1 MVRKPRTVHVAKIT
15 NTVKGITY
23 TSYYLRR
30 SFRQDGKVKHETLG
44 NLSDLPPHVIDLI
57 RRSLKGETFVP
68 AAETFRTLR
77 ALPHGHV
84 EAILTMI
91 RRLGLDSLI
100 ASRPSRQRDLVL
112 AMIAERLLF
121 PCSKLAT
128 TRHWL
133 DTTLAEELHI
143 EDATEDEL
151 YAAMDWL
158 LERQKAIET
167 KLAQRHLTNGGLVLY
182 DVSSSYYEGETCPLA
197 RFGHD
202 RDGKT
207 GRPIIVYGV
216 LGDADGR
223 PVAVQVYP
231 GDTGDPTT
239 VPDQVAKL
247 SRQFGLSRIVLVGD
261 RGMLTQTQINT
272 LKEHPGL
279 GWISAL
285 RSEAIRGLLE
295 DGHLNR
301 SLFDEV
307 NLAEIASPDFPG
319 ERLFACYN
327 PLLAEKRRQKR
338 AALLAATEAKLAKLA
353 QAVSRRTKA
362 PLSAAAIGVK
372 AGRVIGRHKMA
383 KHIRLT
389 IHDGV
394 FTWEHDVESIKR
406 EGMLDGIYVI
416 RTSEPAEQLSAA
428 DGVRSYKRLS
438 QHDVESIK
446 QEGLLDGIYVIRT
459 SEPAE
464 QLSAAD
470 GVRSYKRLSQV
481 EQAFRCLKGIDLLV
495 RPIHHRLEPRVRAHV
510 LICVLAY
517 YVEWHLRRAW
527 RPLLFEDEELDRD
540 RVVRDPVAAAEPSDS
555 VRRKKTTRQTAAGL
569 PVHSFRTLLAHLG
582 CRSRETYQVVSDPSE
597 ATFTRVTELD
607 PVQREALRLLET

>member
-1 MVRKPRTVHVAKIT
+1 MARKPRTVHVAKVT
-15 NTVKGITY
+15 NTVKGVTY
-23 TSYYLRR
+23 TSSYLRR

-44 NLSDLPPHVIDLI
+44 NLSDLPVHVIDLI
-57 RRSLKGETFVP
+57 SRSLKGETFVP
-68 AAETFRTLR
+68 ASEVFRNTR
-77 ALPHGHV
+77 SRPHGHV
-84 EAILTMI
+84 EAILRMI
-91 RRLGLDSLI
+91 RRLGLEDLI
-100 ASRPSRQRDLVL
+100 ASRPSRQRDLVTAL
-112 AMIAERLLF
+112 IAERLLF

-128 TRHWL
+128 TRHWHA
-133 DTTLAEELHI
+133 TTLAEELHV
-143 EDATEDEL
+143 EDADEDEL

-158 LERQKAIET
+158 LERQKTIET
-167 KLAQRHLTNGGLVLY
+167 KLAKRHLADGGLVLY
-182 DVSSSYYEGETCPLA
+182 DVSSSYYEGEKCPLA
-197 RFGHD
+197 RYGHD

-207 GRPIIVYGV
+207 GRPIIVSGV
-216 LGDADGR
+216 LTDADGR

-247 SRQFGLSRIVLVGD
+247 SRQFGLARIVLVGD

-285 RSEAIRGLLE
+285 RSPALRDLLA

-301 SLFDEV
+301 SLFDHV

-319 ERLFACYN
+319 ERLLACFN
-327 PLLAEKRRQKR
+327 PLLAEKRGQKR
-338 AALLAATEAKLAKLA
+338 EALLAATEAKLTKLS

-383 KHIRLT
+383 KHIQLT
-389 IHDGV
+389 ICDGI
-394 FTWEHDVESIKR
+394 FTWERNEESIRR
-406 EGMLDGIYVI
+406 EGLLDGISVI
-416 RTSEPAEQLSAA
+416 RTSEPAE
-428 DGVRSYKRLS
+428 R
-438 QHDVESIK
+438 
-446 QEGLLDGIYVIRT
+446 
-459 SEPAE
+459 
-464 QLSAAD
+464 LSAAD

-527 RPLLFEDEELDRD
+527 RPLLFEDEELDGARA
-540 RVVRDPVAAAEPSDS
+540 VRDPVAAAKPSDS
-555 VRRKKTTRQTAAGL
+555 ARRKKTTHQTAGGL

-582 CRSRETYQVVSDPSE
+582 TRSRGTYQVVSDPSG
-597 ATFTRVTELD
+597 ATFARVSELD
-607 PVQREALRLLET
+607 VVQEEALRLLET

>member
-1 MVRKPRTVHVAKIT
+1 MKRQPRTVHVDKIT
-15 NTVKGITY
+15 NTVKGVTY

-30 SFRQDGKVKHETLG
+30 SYREDGKVKHETVG
-44 NLSDLPPHVIDLI
+44 NLSDLPVHVIDLI
-57 RRSLKGETFVP
+57 ARSLQGEAFVP
-68 AAETFRTLR
+68 ASEAFRTLR
-77 ALPHGHV
+77 SLAHGHV
-84 EAILTMI
+84 EAILKMI
-91 RRLGLDSLI
+91 RRLGLEALI
-100 ASRPSRQRDLVL
+100 ASQPSRPRNLVT

-128 TRHWL
+128 TRHWH
-133 DTTLAEELHI
+133 DTTLAEELHLQ
-143 EDATEDEL
+143 DATEDEL

-158 LERQKAIET
+158 LERQKAIENR
-167 KLAQRHLTNGGLVLY
+167 LAKRHLAEGGLVFY

-197 RFGHD
+197 RYGHD

-216 LGDADGR
+216 LTDADGR

-239 VPDQVAKL
+239 VPDQVTKL
-247 SRQFGLSRIVLVGD
+247 SRQFGLARVVLVGD

-272 LKEHPGL
+272 LRQHPGL

-285 RSEAIRGLLE
+285 RSSAIRGLLK

-307 NLAEIASPDFPG
+307 NLAEINSPDFPE
-319 ERLFACYN
+319 ERLIACYN
-327 PLLAEKRRQKR
+327 PLLAEKRRRKR
-338 AALLAATEAKLAKLA
+338 ESLLVATEATLTKLAR
-353 QAVSRRTKA
+353 AVSRRTKA
-362 PLSAAAIGVK
+362 PLSAAEIGVK

-389 IHDGV
+389 IREGL
-394 FTWEHDVESIKR
+394 FTWERDNESIER
-406 EGMLDGIYVI
+406 
-416 RTSEPAEQLSAA
+416 
-428 DGVRSYKRLS
+428 
-438 QHDVESIK
+438 
-446 QEGLLDGIYVIRT
+446 EGLLDGIYVIRT

-464 QLSAAD
+464 RLSAAD
-470 GVRSYKRLSQV
+470 SVRSYKRLAQV
-481 EQAFRCLKGIDLLV
+481 EQVFRCLKGIDLLV
-495 RPIHHRLEPRVRAHV
+495 RPIHHRLESRVQAHV

-540 RVVRDPVAAAEPSDS
+540 RVVRDPVTAAEPSDS
-555 VRRKKTTRQTAAGL
+555 VRRKKRTHQTAAGL

-582 CRSRETYQVVSDPSE
+582 SRNRETYQVVSDPGG
-597 ATFTRVTELD
+597 AMFTRMTELD
-607 PVQREALRLLET
+607 PVQREALRLLE

>member
-1 MVRKPRTVHVAKIT
+1 M
-15 NTVKGITY
+15 TY

-30 SFRQDGKVKHETLG
+30 SFRHDGKVKHETLG
-44 NLSDLPPHVIDLI
+44 NLSDLPVHVIDLI
-57 RRSLKGETFVP
+57 SRSLKGETFVP
-68 AAETFRTLR
+68 ADEAFRVLR
-77 ALPHGHV
+77 TRPHGHV

-91 RRLGLDSLI
+91 RRLGLDSFI
-100 ASRPSRQRDLVL
+100 ASRPSRQRDLVTAL
-112 AMIAERLLF
+112 IAERLLF

-133 DTTLAEELHI
+133 DTTLAEELHL

-158 LERQKAIET
+158 LERQKAIEA
-167 KLAQRHLTNGGLVLY
+167 KLAKRHLADGGLVLY

-197 RFGHD
+197 RRGHD

-216 LGDADGR
+216 LTDADGR

-239 VPDQVAKL
+239 VPDQVTKL

-285 RSEAIRGLLE
+285 RSPAIRGLLA

-301 SLFDEV
+301 SLFDAV

-319 ERLFACYN
+319 ERLVACYN

-338 AALLAATEAKLAKLA
+338 ESLLAATEARLTKLAR
-353 QAVSRRTKA
+353 AVSRRTKA
-362 PLSAAAIGVK
+362 VLSAAEIGVK

-383 KHIRLT
+383 KHIQLT
-389 IHDGV
+389 ISDGI
-394 FTWEHDVESIKR
+394 FTWKRDEVSIKN
-406 EGMLDGIYVI
+406 
-416 RTSEPAEQLSAA
+416 
-428 DGVRSYKRLS
+428 
-438 QHDVESIK
+438 
-446 QEGLLDGIYVIRT
+446 EGLLDGIYVIRT

-464 QLSAAD
+464 RLPAAE
-470 GVRSYKRLSQV
+470 GVRDYKRLSQV

-527 RPLLFEDEELDRD
+527 RPLLFEDEELDHD
-540 RVVRDPVAAAEPSDS
+540 RATRDPVAAATPSDS
-555 VRRKKTTRQTAAGL
+555 VRRKKSTHRTVGGL
-569 PVHSFRTLLAHLG
+569 SVHSFRTLLAHLG
-582 CRSRETYQVVSDPSE
+582 TRSRETYRVESDPGG
-597 ATFTRVTELD
+597 ATFARVTELD
-607 PVQREALRLLET
+607 PVQGEALRLLET

>member
-1 MVRKPRTVHVAKIT
+1 MIRKPRTVHVDKIT
-15 NTVKGITY
+15 TTVKGVTY
-23 TSYYLRR
+23 TNYYLRR
-30 SFRQDGKVKHETLG
+30 TFRHDGKVKHATLG
-44 NLSDLPPHVIDLI
+44 NLSDLPLAVIDLI

-68 AAETFRTLR
+68 ASTVFPTLH

-91 RRLGLDSLI
+91 RRLGLDTLI
-100 ASRPSRQRDLVL
+100 ASRASRPRDLVL
-112 AMIAERLLF
+112 AMIAQRLLF

-128 TRHWL
+128 TRHWQ
-133 DTTLAEELHI
+133 DTTLAQELRVW
-143 EDATEDEL
+143 DATEKEL

-167 KLAQRHLTNGGLVLY
+167 KLAKRHLSNGGLVLY

-197 RFGHD
+197 RYGHD

-216 LGDADGR
+216 LTDADGR

-231 GDTGDPTT
+231 GDTGDPAT

-247 SRQFGLSRIVLVGD
+247 SQQFGLSQVVLVGD
-261 RGMLTQTQINT
+261 RGMLTQTQINA

-285 RSEAIRGLLE
+285 RSSAIRDLLQ

-301 SLFDEV
+301 SLFDQV
-307 NLAEIASPDFPG
+307 NLAEITSPDFPG
-319 ERLFACYN
+319 ERLMACFN

-338 AALLAATEAKLAKLA
+338 ERLLAATEANLTKLARGVAL
-353 QAVSRRTKA
+353 RTKA
-362 PLSAAAIGVK
+362 PLSAAQIGVK
-372 AGRVIGRHKMA
+372 VGRVVGRHKMA

-389 IHDGV
+389 ICDGI
-394 FTWEHDVESIKR
+394 FTWSRDEESIR
-406 EGMLDGIYVI
+406 
-416 RTSEPAEQLSAA
+416 
-428 DGVRSYKRLS
+428 
-438 QHDVESIK
+438 
-446 QEGLLDGIYVIRT
+446 QEGLLDGIYVVRT

-464 QLSAAD
+464 RLSSEAS
-470 GVRSYKRLSQV
+470 VRAYKRLSLV
-481 EQAFRCLKGIDLLV
+481 EQLFRCLKGIDLLV

-527 RPLLFEDEELDRD
+527 RSLLFEDEELDRD
-540 RVVRDPVAAAEPSDS
+540 RLERDPVAPAQPSAS
-555 VRRKKTTRQTAAGL
+555 VRRKKSTHQTATGL

-582 CRSRETYQVVSDPSE
+582 GRRRETCQVVSDPSGT
-597 ATFTRVTELD
+597 TFERLSEPD
-607 PVQREALRLLET
+607 PVQAEALRLLEM

>member
-1 MVRKPRTVHVAKIT
+1 MPSRNGAVHVATTKR
-15 NTVKGITY
+15 VYKGKTY
-23 TSYYLRR
+23 VTHLLRR
-30 SFRQDGKVKHETLG
+30 SIRRGKTVSHETLG
-44 NLSDLPPHVIDLI
+44 NLSHLPDHLI
-57 RRSLKGETFVP
+57 ELIKRSLKGETFVP
-68 AAETFRTLR
+68 AADLFRNVR
-77 ALPHGHV
+77 SRPHGHV
-84 EAILTMI
+84 EAILPMI
-91 RRLGLDSLI
+91 RRLGLDATI
-100 ASRPSRQRDLVL
+100 ASRPSRQRDLVT
-112 AMIAERLLF
+112 AMVAERLLF

-128 TRHWL
+128 TRPWHA
-133 DTTLAEELHI
+133 TTLAEELHL

-158 LERQKAIET
+158 LERQVAIET
-167 KLAQRHLTNGGLVLY
+167 KLAKRHLADGGLVLY

-197 RFGHD
+197 RRGHD
-202 RDGKT
+202 RDGKA

-216 LGDADGR
+216 LTDGDGR

-231 GDTGDPTT
+231 GDTGDPAT

-261 RGMLTQTQINT
+261 RGMLTRTQINT

-285 RSEAIRGLLE
+285 RSAEIRRLLA

-301 SLFDEV
+301 SLFDAV
-307 NLAEIASPDFPG
+307 DLAEIASPDFPG
-319 ERLFACYN
+319 ERLVACYN

-338 AALLAATEAKLAKLA
+338 ESLLAATEAKLTKLSR
-353 QAVSRRTKA
+353 AVSRRTKA
-362 PLSAAAIGVK
+362 VLTAAEIGVK

-389 IHDGV
+389 IRDGV
-394 FTWEHDVESIKR
+394 FTWGRDAESIK
-406 EGMLDGIYVI
+406 D
-416 RTSEPAEQLSAA
+416 
-428 DGVRSYKRLS
+428 
-438 QHDVESIK
+438 
-446 QEGLLDGIYVIRT
+446 EGLLDGIYVIRT
-459 SEPAE
+459 GEPADR
-464 QLSAAD
+464 LSAAE
-470 GVRSYKRLSQV
+470 GVRSYKRLAQV

-527 RPLLFEDEELDRD
+527 RPLLFEDEELDHD
-540 RVVRDPVAAAEPSDS
+540 RATRDPVAAAAPSDS
-555 VRRKKTTRQTAAGL
+555 VRRKKTTHQTAGGL

-582 CRSRETYQVVSDPSE
+582 ARSRETYRVESDPGG
-597 ATFTRVTELD
+597 ATFARVTELD
-607 PVQREALRLLET
+607 PVQGEALRLLET

>member
-1 MVRKPRTVHVAKIT
+1 MVRKPRTVHVAKVT
-15 NTVKGITY
+15 NTVKGVTY

-44 NLSDLPPHVIDLI
+44 NLSDLPVHVIDLI
-57 RRSLKGETFVP
+57 SRSLKGETFVP
-68 AAETFRTLR
+68 ASEAFRILR
-77 ALPHGHV
+77 TRPHGHV
-84 EAILTMI
+84 EAILRMI
-91 RRLGLDSLI
+91 RRLGLEDFI
-100 ASRPSRQRDLVL
+100 ASRPSRQRDLVTAL
-112 AMIAERLLF
+112 IAERLLF

-128 TRHWL
+128 TRHWQ
-133 DTTLAEELHI
+133 DTTLAEELHL
-143 EDATEDEL
+143 EDADEDEL

-158 LERQKAIET
+158 LGRQKAIEA
-167 KLAQRHLTNGGLVLY
+167 KLAQRHLAGGVLVLY

-197 RFGHD
+197 RYGHD

-216 LGDADGR
+216 LTDAAGR

-285 RSEAIRGLLE
+285 RSEAIRGLLA

-301 SLFDEV
+301 SLFDAV
-307 NLAEIASPDFPG
+307 NLAEISSPDFLG
-319 ERLFACYN
+319 ERLLACYN
-327 PLLAEKRRQKR
+327 PLLAEKRGRKR
-338 AALLAATEAKLAKLA
+338 EALLAATEAKLTKLA
-353 QAVSRRTKA
+353 GAVSRRTKA
-362 PLSAAAIGVK
+362 PLSAAEIGVK

-389 IHDGV
+389 ISDGI
-394 FTWEHDVESIKR
+394 FTWERDVESINR
-406 EGMLDGIYVI
+406 E
-416 RTSEPAEQLSAA
+416 
-428 DGVRSYKRLS
+428 K
-438 QHDVESIK
+438 
-446 QEGLLDGIYVIRT
+446 LLDGIYVIRT
-459 SEPAE
+459 SEPSE
-464 QLSAAD
+464 RLSAAD

-495 RPIHHRLEPRVRAHV
+495 RPIHHRLGPRVRAHV

-527 RPLLFEDEELDRD
+527 RPLLFEDEELDGD
-540 RVVRDPVAAAEPSDS
+540 RAVRDPVAPAQPSDS
-555 VRRKKTTRQTAAGL
+555 VRRKKTTHETAGGL

-582 CRSRETYQVVSDPSE
+582 CRSRETYQVVSDPSG
-597 ATFTRVTELD
+597 ATFARVTELD
-607 PVQREALRLLET
+607 PVQQEALRLLET